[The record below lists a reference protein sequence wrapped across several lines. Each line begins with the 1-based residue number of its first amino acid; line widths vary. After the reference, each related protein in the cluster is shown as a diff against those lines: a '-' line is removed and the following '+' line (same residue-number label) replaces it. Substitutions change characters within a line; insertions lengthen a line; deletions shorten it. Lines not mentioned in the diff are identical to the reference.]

1 LCFPNLLP
9 DEILGA
15 DQVEVDPFHIN
26 GLQRIEEGGCGID
39 ECDYMVTARHLD
51 GVFRLDRTTGEVEW
65 ILSSRVPDPLNPVP
79 NDAKL
84 LTIVGDPLN
93 GPLRMHDAQLQGDV
107 LTMHDNRT
115 GSGEPSRVVTY
126 RIDTTKRTATLIG
139 QIDHPSGSTSGS
151 FGSARLASDGS
162 MLVNWGRLQPMFIE
176 YDGSGNELMR
186 LEVAPGQAAYRI
198 VKYAPDRF
206 DADVLRAA
214 AGGSVEAP
222 A

>member
-1 LCFPNLLP
+1 MDNTIREVDGDKTLLWEWSAFDHFSVEESTYALCFPNLLP
-9 DEILGA
+9 DETLGA

-65 ILSSRVPDPLNPVP
+65 ILSSRVPDPLDPVP

-84 LTIVGDPLN
+84 LTIVDDPLN

-126 RIDTTKRTATLIG
+126 RIDTTNRTATLID

-151 FGSARLASDGS
+151 FGSARISL
-162 MLVNWGRLQPMFIE
+162 R
-176 YDGSGNELMR
+176 
-186 LEVAPGQAAYRI
+186 
-198 VKYAPDRF
+198 RF
-206 DADVLRAA
+206 DARRTGDGCSRC
-214 AGGSVEAP
+214 SSSTTNRETN
-222 A
+222 